1 MKLKSITALSVSALA
16 LAGMVSCED
25 STFIEGNALERVS
38 YLYLNY
44 CNPDTTGANQ
54 PYGNCPMI
62 ELDETN
68 TSKDVII
75 DFGKTFT
82 GKLQGTSSAEIIIDN
97 VRFFDDYGTYRIV
110 DISVDEQRD
119 GYWVKQS
126 QTQNPV
132 TFGDLEEL
140 DIAIVIDNSRYLDK
154 QYNNIIS
161 NAKSFVNTISRKVKN
176 AKFTVVSTDT
186 LNITPLGSADA
197 AISAIGSM
205 QNSQYGYLSSFKH
218 AMDELVKG
226 ESSSQVM
233 VYFGSGSFSEVAKV
247 NVAELLKTDEKY
259 CKIQSFALAYSD
271 DGVLPS
277 DMKGYV
283 SSLCV
288 RGYAL
293 YPTEGDK
300 LGEFFDYFSNS
311 LASAYNIK
319 YSHEAT
325 RYDIDNKQSIRFKFV
340 LTQQR

>member
-154 QYNNIIS
+154 QYNNIIA

-176 AKFTVVSTDT
+176 AKFTVVST
-186 LNITPLGSADA
+186 
-197 AISAIGSM
+197 
-205 QNSQYGYLSSFKH
+205 
-218 AMDELVKG
+218 E
-226 ESSSQVM
+226 
-233 VYFGSGSFSEVAKV
+233 
-247 NVAELLKTDEKY
+247 
-259 CKIQSFALAYSD
+259 
-271 DGVLPS
+271 
-277 DMKGYV
+277 
-283 SSLCV
+283 
-288 RGYAL
+288 
-293 YPTEGDK
+293 
-300 LGEFFDYFSNS
+300 
-311 LASAYNIK
+311 
-319 YSHEAT
+319 
-325 RYDIDNKQSIRFKFV
+325 
-340 LTQQR
+340 